1 MTPST
6 VSLVELE
13 ATDGV
18 LLPGLL
24 YEPTTPTKKACLY
37 IHGNGSSSVFYSPSK
52 QNSLGQQ
59 LNKEQISYFPFN
71 NRGAHYIKKL
81 RKNTYPE
88 TRILAGMAYE
98 QIKECVYDID
108 GAIDFLRKKGY
119 TTFYL
124 AGSSTGA
131 NKICIYNY
139 YTSTN
144 PCAGYILIS
153 GGDDAGLFYNALGEK
168 KYNEALKNS
177 YNVIRKG
184 KGDTYAPLD
193 YTDGMIL
200 TYTSLY
206 DTIHPD
212 GDYNIFPYY
221 EHFNNLHL
229 SKKSL
234 FREFRSITLP
244 TLVVYGEED
253 EYCYNKVPE
262 IVALLKKKVSNS
274 TQFKFTII
282 PQANH
287 GFDGKESELNT
298 AIINWIK
305 RN

>member
-1 MTPST
+1 MTSST
-6 VSLVELE
+6 VSLVECK

-52 QNSLGQQ
+52 QNSLGQL
-59 LNKEQISYFPFN
+59 LNKEHIAYFPFN

-81 RKNTYPE
+81 RKNTDPE

-98 QIKECVYDID
+98 QIKDCIYDID
-108 GAIDFLRKKGY
+108 GALNFLRKRGY

-131 NKICIYNY
+131 NKICVYNY

-153 GGDDAGLFYNALGEK
+153 GGDDTGLFYNALGEK
-168 KYNEALKNS
+168 KYNEALKKS
-177 YNVIRKG
+177 YNAIRKG
-184 KGDTYAPLD
+184 KGNTYAPLE

-206 DTIHPD
+206 DTLNPD
-212 GDYNIFPYY
+212 GDYNIFPYN
-221 EHFNNLHL
+221 EHFNALHL
-229 SKKSL
+229 SKKGM

-244 TLVVYGEED
+244 TLVVYGEND
-253 EYCYNKVPE
+253 EYCYGMVPE
-262 IVALLKKKVSNS
+262 IVALLKKKVLNS
-274 TQFKFTII
+274 TQFTFNTIS
-282 PQANH
+282 QANH
-287 GFDGKESELNT
+287 GFDGKEDALHRVMIQWLKKN
-298 AIINWIK
+298 
-305 RN
+305 